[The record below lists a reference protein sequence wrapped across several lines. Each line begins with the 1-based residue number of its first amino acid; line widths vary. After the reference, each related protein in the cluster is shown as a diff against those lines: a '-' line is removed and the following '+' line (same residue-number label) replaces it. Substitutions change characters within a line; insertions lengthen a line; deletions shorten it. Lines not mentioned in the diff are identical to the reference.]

1 MRDFLNLIFTELGK
15 VERVSVL
22 TYLEFCIGYVCL
34 LKLGLRL
41 CSCHQGFRYALT
53 LSSFRKLHVDAELM
67 LVFPKDMR

>member
-22 TYLEFCIGYVCL
+22 TYLEFCIGYVSL
-34 LKLGLRL
+34 EVRVKTLFN
-41 CSCHQGFRYALT
+41 QGFRCALT

-67 LVFPKDMR
+67 LVFPKDVR